1 MRYWDELLREDRGDL
16 EVVVDKSWEDIPVAD
31 LFDDSI
37 DPDTGLP
44 IYDIKEMERQINAGD
59 LDWFM
64 LRARVFVEGLEV
76 GSSIVGGFL
85 YADAREVLKD
95 GTAEDLIYQAVEEA
109 KPKFY
114 RLSRVFGGLSA
125 AVDNQTL

>member
-1 MRYWDELLREDRGDL
+1 MRYWDELLREQRGDL
-16 EVVVDKSWEDIPVAD
+16 EIVVDKSWEDIPVRD
-31 LFDDSI
+31 LFDD
-37 DPDTGLP
+37 TC
-44 IYDIKEMERQINAGD
+44 YNIKEMEEKVNSGE

-76 GSSIVGGFL
+76 SDAIVGGFM
-85 YADAREVLKD
+85 YEDAREVLRD

-114 RLSRVFGGLSA
+114 RLSRTFAGLSE
-125 AVDNQTL
+125 AVDKAEI

>member
-1 MRYWDELLREDRGDL
+1 MRYWDELLREERGDL
-16 EVVVDKSWEDIPVAD
+16 EVVVDKSWEDCSIQD
-31 LFDDSI
+31 LFDD
-37 DPDTGLP
+37 TC
-44 IYDIKEMERQINAGD
+44 YDIKDMEDKVNRGD

-85 YADAREVLKD
+85 YEDARETLKD
-95 GTAEDLIYQAVEEA
+95 GTAEDLISQAIEEA

-114 RLSRVFGGLSA
+114 RLSRVFGGLSEQ
-125 AVDNQTL
+125 VDNETV

>member
-16 EVVVDKSWEDIPVAD
+16 EIVVDKSWEDCSIRD
-31 LFDDSI
+31 LFDESC
-37 DPDTGLP
+37 
-44 IYDIKEMERQINAGD
+44 YDIKEMEDKVNRGD

-76 GSSIVGGFL
+76 GSSIVGGFM
-85 YADAREVLKD
+85 YEDARETLKD
-95 GTAEDLIYQAVEEA
+95 GTAEDLIYQAIEEA

-114 RLSRVFGGLSA
+114 RLSRVFGGLSE
-125 AVDNQTL
+125 AVDNETV

>member
-1 MRYWDELLREDRGDL
+1 MRYWDELLREQRGDL
-16 EVVVDKSWEDIPVAD
+16 EIVVDKSWEDCSIRD
-31 LFDDSI
+31 LFDD
-37 DPDTGLP
+37 TVF
-44 IYDIKEMERQINAGD
+44 DIKEMEDKVNSGE

-76 GSSIVGGFL
+76 GDSIVGGFM
-85 YADAREVLKD
+85 YEDAREVLKD
-95 GTAEDLIYQAVEEA
+95 GTAEDLISQAIEEA

-125 AVDNQTL
+125 AVDNETI

>member
-1 MRYWDELLREDRGDL
+1 MRYWDELLREQRGDL
-16 EVVVDKSWEDIPVAD
+16 EIVVDKSWEDIPVQD
-31 LFDDSI
+31 LFDE
-37 DPDTGLP
+37 TQF
-44 IYDIKEMERQINAGD
+44 DIAEINHNIQHGR

-76 GSSIVGGFL
+76 GDSIVGGFM
-85 YADAREVLKD
+85 YEDAREVLKD
-95 GTAEDLIYQAVEEA
+95 GTAEDLISQAIEEA

-125 AVDNQTL
+125 EVDAETI

>member
-1 MRYWDELLREDRGDL
+1 MRYWDELLRESRGDM
-16 EVVVDKSWEDIPVAD
+16 EIVVDKSWEDLSPRD
-31 LFDDSI
+31 CFDDSI
-37 DPDTGLP
+37 DPDTGKP
-44 IYDIKEMERQINAGD
+44 IFDLDQMCQDIDSGR

-76 GSSIVGGFL
+76 GDSIVGGFL
-85 YADAREVLKD
+85 YEDAREVLKD

-109 KPKFY
+109 KGKFY

-125 AVDNQTL
+125 AVDNQTI

>member
-1 MRYWDELLREDRGDL
+1 MRYWDELLREQRGDL
-16 EVVVDKSWEDIPVAD
+16 EIVVDKSWEDIPVQD
-31 LFDDSI
+31 LFDE
-37 DPDTGLP
+37 TQF
-44 IYDIKEMERQINAGD
+44 DIAEINHNIEHGR

-76 GSSIVGGFL
+76 GDSIVGGFL
-85 YADAREVLKD
+85 YEDARETLKD
-95 GTAEDLIYQAVEEA
+95 GTAEDLIYQAIEEA

-125 AVDNQTL
+125 EVDAETI

>member
-1 MRYWDELLREDRGDL
+1 MRYWDELLREERGDL
-16 EVVVDKSWEDIPVAD
+16 EIVVDKSWEDCSICD
-31 LFDDSI
+31 LFDD
-37 DPDTGLP
+37 TVF
-44 IYDIKEMERQINAGD
+44 DIKEMEDKVNRGD

-76 GSSIVGGFL
+76 GSSIVGGFM
-85 YADAREVLKD
+85 YEDARETLKD
-95 GTAEDLIYQAVEEA
+95 GTAEDLIYQAIEEA

-125 AVDNQTL
+125 EVDNETI

>member
-16 EVVVDKSWEDIPVAD
+16 EVVVDKSWEDIPVRD

-37 DPDTGLP
+37 DPDTGKP
-44 IYDIKEMERQINAGD
+44 IFDLDQMCQDIDSGH

-85 YADAREVLKD
+85 YEDAREVLKD

>member
-16 EVVVDKSWEDIPVAD
+16 EVVVDKSWEDCPIRD
-31 LFDDSI
+31 LFDD
-37 DPDTGLP
+37 TVF
-44 IYDIKEMERQINAGD
+44 DIKEMEDKVNSGE

-76 GSSIVGGFL
+76 GSSIVGGFM
-85 YADAREVLKD
+85 YEDARETLRD
-95 GTAEDLIYQAVEEA
+95 GTAEDLIYQAIEEA

-114 RLSRVFGGLSA
+114 RLSRVFGGLSE
-125 AVDNQTL
+125 AVDNETI

>member
-1 MRYWDELLREDRGDL
+1 MRYWDELLREQRGDL
-16 EVVVDKSWEDIPVAD
+16 EIVVDKSWEDIPVQG
-31 LFDDSI
+31 LFDE
-37 DPDTGLP
+37 TQF
-44 IYDIKEMERQINAGD
+44 DIAEINHNIEHGR

-76 GSSIVGGFL
+76 GDSIVGGFL
-85 YADAREVLKD
+85 YEDAREVLKD
-95 GTAEDLIYQAVEEA
+95 GTAEDLISQAIEEA

-125 AVDNQTL
+125 EVDAETI